1 MDSWFYTDKEA
12 KQQGP
17 VDRSTLLG
25 LSNDGTLLASTLVWE
40 EGMESWARWGDLAI
54 DFFPVD
60 EEGGKTEIGICA
72 QSDRVYPISE
82 MLPYGSALIGA
93 DQKEAFV
100 QHLLEKGTTGI
111 ADATEKRFEY
121 VGFWMRTLSS
131 FLDYLI
137 KMVPTW
143 ICMIPY
149 YIVVFTGGL
158 EDLESMDGD
167 ASTGAIVAMAVAYG
181 VGMIGMIA
189 VSIFYETWMVGKYGG
204 TLGKTII
211 GAKVIKPDGSK
222 LTYKQAFV
230 RWLAKKPL
238 NYVLVWLPIGIGFSL
253 LVGATVAASSEARGG
268 ATMGA
273 AIIGGLVG
281 CIVVSVLGSGVYWM
295 AAFDPEKR
303 ALHDRVSAT
312 RVVKK

>member
-1 MDSWFYTDKEA
+1 MNTWFYTDKEA

-17 VDRSTLLG
+17 VDKLTLLG
-25 LSNDGTLLASTLVWE
+25 LSSDGGIVASTLVWE
-40 EGMESWARWGDLAI
+40 DGMENWERWGDMASG
-54 DFFPVD
+54 FFPEGADV
-60 EEGGKTEIGICA
+60 EEVALGVCA
-72 QSDRVYPISE
+72 QSDRVYPVSQ
-82 MLPYGSALIGA
+82 MLPYGQALIGA
-93 DQKEAFV
+93 DQKEHFV
-100 QHLLEKGTTGI
+100 QHLLEKGRTGI
-111 ADATEKRFEY
+111 TDATVKHFEY
-121 VGFWMRTLSS
+121 IGFWWRCLSS

-158 EDLESMDGD
+158 EDLENDP
-167 ASTGAIVAMAVAYG
+167 STGAIVSIAVAYG
-181 VGMIGMIA
+181 VGMIGMMA

-204 TLGKTII
+204 TLGKLII
-211 GAKVIKPDGSK
+211 GAKVIKPDGGK
-222 LTYKQAFV
+222 LSYKQAFV

-238 NYVLVWLPIGIGFSL
+238 NYLLFYVPITIGVSI
-253 LVGATVAASSEARGG
+253 LVGAIVAASSEAQGG

-273 AIIGGLVG
+273 AIIGGIIG
-281 CIVVSVLGSGVYWM
+281 CVVVSVLGSGVYWM

-303 ALHDRVSAT
+303 ALHDRVAAT